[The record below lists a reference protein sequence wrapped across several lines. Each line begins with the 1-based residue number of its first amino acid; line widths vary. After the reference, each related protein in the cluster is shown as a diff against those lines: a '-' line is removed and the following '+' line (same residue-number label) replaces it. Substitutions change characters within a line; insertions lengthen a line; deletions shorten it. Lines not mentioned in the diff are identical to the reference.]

1 MLDEPL
7 TWQSS
12 ALSHVGRVRSTNE
25 DSFLDAR
32 EQGLW
37 VVADGMGGHSAG
49 DVASQTVIENLL
61 DFTRRDDLPAN
72 IDNLE
77 DRLFTANGDCRR
89 NSTGK
94 KVMGSTVAMLFAYDP
109 FCFFM
114 WVGDSR
120 IYRLRNGELT
130 QVTEDHSLVQEMR
143 ALGEITAE
151 EAAVHPS
158 SNIITRAIGVRDEL
172 YIDIEYSTVE
182 PGDRFMVCSD
192 GLYKDIRDHELCE
205 LLNSDIPVEQ
215 ATRNL
220 VNTALERG
228 GSDNITVIVVQAE
241 C

>member
-1 MLDEPL
+1 M
-7 TWQSS
+7 
-12 ALSHVGRVRSTNE
+12 SHVGKVRSSNE
-25 DSFLDAR
+25 DSYLDAR

-37 VVADGMGGHSAG
+37 VVADGMGGHAAG
-49 DVASQTVIENLL
+49 DVASQTVIESLI
-61 DFTRRDDLPAN
+61 DFSRREDLPTN

-77 DRLFTANGDCRR
+77 DRLFTANVDCRKYG
-89 NSTGK
+89 TGK

-120 IYRLRNGELT
+120 IYRLRDGELT

-143 ALGEITAE
+143 ALGEISAE

-172 YIDIEYSTVE
+172 FIDIEYSTVE

-192 GLYKDIRDHELCE
+192 GLYKDIRDNEICE
-205 LLNSDIPVEQ
+205 LLNCDTPVDQ
-215 ATRNL
+215 SAKKL
-220 VNTALERG
+220 VDTALERG

-241 C
+241 YM